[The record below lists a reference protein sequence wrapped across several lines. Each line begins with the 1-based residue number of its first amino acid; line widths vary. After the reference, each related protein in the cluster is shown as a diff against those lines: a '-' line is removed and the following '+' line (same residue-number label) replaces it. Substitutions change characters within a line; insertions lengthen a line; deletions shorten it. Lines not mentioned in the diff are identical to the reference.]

1 MCLTVILA
9 EAGEIHAD
17 VGPETVRVT
26 TLGTMAR
33 GSLVNLER
41 PMRADGRFGGHFVQ
55 GHVDAIGHIEDLRA
69 DAEFH
74 WMTVVF
80 PTELAAYIVHKG
92 SIAVDGISLTVAGL
106 GADRF
111 DVQVVPY
118 HDRAHQP
125 EARAGARP
133 RESRVRHHREI
144 RRARRAARG
153 ADAGGRAPRRGEAL
167 IMEIAKGARKRRGPF
182 ARIEDAIAEIRAGR
196 MVIVVDDEG
205 RENEGDLTIAAEK
218 ITAEAITFMARYGCG
233 LICLS
238 MTPERLDE
246 LEIPLM
252 VANNSSRFDTAFC
265 VPIEAKGRTTT
276 GISAGDR
283 AATVRAAIDPATRP
297 ADLARPGHMFP
308 LRSRTGGVTVRAG
321 QTEAAVDLARIAGLY
336 PAGVICEIM
345 NEDGTMARVPELTR
359 FAKRHGLLVV
369 TIADLIKYRMRTE
382 SLVKRVA
389 SAQLPTRYGPFT
401 VHAFENLVDNQT
413 HVALV
418 CGDIGD
424 GKNVLVRVHSQC
436 LTGDVLHSIR
446 CDCGAQLDTAMQRI
460 AAEGR
465 GVLLYLNQEGRGIG
479 LANKIRAYE
488 LQDEGFDTVEA
499 NERLGFKADQRDYGM
514 GVQILRELGVR
525 MMRLLSNN
533 PRKLVGIEGYGLS
546 VSEWL
551 PLEIPASDST
561 RRYLKTKKDKL
572 GHKLSSV

>member
-1 MCLTVILA
+1 
-9 EAGEIHAD
+9 
-17 VGPETVRVT
+17 
-26 TLGTMAR
+26 
-33 GSLVNLER
+33 
-41 PMRADGRFGGHFVQ
+41 
-55 GHVDAIGHIEDLRA
+55 
-69 DAEFH
+69 
-74 WMTVVF
+74 
-80 PTELAAYIVHKG
+80 
-92 SIAVDGISLTVAGL
+92 
-106 GADRF
+106 
-111 DVQVVPY
+111 
-118 HDRAHQP
+118 
-125 EARAGARP
+125 
-133 RESRVRHHREI
+133 
-144 RRARRAARG
+144 
-153 ADAGGRAPRRGEAL
+153 
-167 IMEIAKGARKRRGPF
+167 MEIAKGARKRPVPF
-182 ARIEDAIAEIRAGR
+182 DRIEDAIAAIRAGR
-196 MVIVVDDEG
+196 MVIVVDDED
-205 RENEGDLTIAAEK
+205 RENEGDLTIAADK
-218 ITAEAITFMARYGCG
+218 VTPDAINFMARYGRG

-252 VANNSSRFDTAFC
+252 VSQNSSRFETAFC
-265 VPIEAKGRTTT
+265 VPIEAKASTTT
-276 GISAGDR
+276 GISASDR

-359 FAKRHGLLVV
+359 FAKKHGLLLI
-369 TIADLIKYRMRTE
+369 TIADLIKYRVRTE
-382 SLVKRVA
+382 SLVRRVA
-389 SAQLPTRYGPFT
+389 SARLPTAYGEFT
-401 VHAFENLVDNQT
+401 VHAFANQIDKQT
-413 HVALV
+413 HIALV
-418 CGDIGD
+418 CGDIKD
-424 GKNVLVRVHSQC
+424 GKSVLVRVHSQC

-446 CDCGAQLDTAMQRI
+446 CDCGAQLDAAMRRI

-465 GVLLYLNQEGRGIG
+465 GVLLYLSQEGRGIG

-525 MMRLLSNN
+525 TMRLLSNN

-546 VSEWL
+546 VTEWL

-561 RRYLKTKKDKL
+561 RKYLKTKKDKL